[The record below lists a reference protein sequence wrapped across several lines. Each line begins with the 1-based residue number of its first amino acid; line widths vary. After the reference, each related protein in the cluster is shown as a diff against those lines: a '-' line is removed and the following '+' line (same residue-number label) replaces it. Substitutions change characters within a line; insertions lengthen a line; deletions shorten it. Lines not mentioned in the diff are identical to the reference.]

1 MDDKKIAVLGLGYV
15 GLPLALGLSFSYNI
29 KGFDVDNIRINQLRK
44 GIDSTLEVDEKK
56 LLTQQKKKKIFITS
70 NKNELNDCNIFIAT
84 VPTPIDK
91 KKKPDF
97 SSLLKVCKIIGGLLK
112 KNDIVVFESTVF
124 PGATEDICG
133 PELEKNSN
141 NLKCGRDFFLG
152 YSPERVNPGD
162 KVHTIEKINKVVS
175 GQNKEVEGVLLT
187 IYSKLTKGK
196 VFLAKNIKVAEAS
209 KVIENAQRDI
219 NIAFIN
225 EVARICSKLEIS
237 TYDVLKASLTKWNF
251 LNFEPGLVGG
261 HCIGV
266 DPYYLAEKARKLN
279 IKPQVI
285 LSGRDTNDSMIKF
298 VGKQICKKISKKS
311 KILFLGVT
319 FKEDVPDLRNSKSI
333 ELIRYLE
340 DKKHNLYF
348 YDPFIKNM
356 KGIRN
361 YEIKT
366 NSKNIFDAIVLAVP
380 HSKLLKDFKKKIY
393 PLLKGN
399 GVFFDLKA
407 KFRNDYD
414 QNYWSL

>member
-70 NKNELNDCNIFIAT
+70 NKSELNDCNVFIAT

-91 KKKPDF
+91 KNKPDF

-175 GQNKEVEGVLLT
+175 GQNKEVEGVLLR

-380 HSKLLKDFKKKIY
+380 HSKILKDFKKKIY
-393 PLLKGN
+393 PLLKDN

-407 KFRNDYD
+407 KFRDDYN

>member
-44 GIDSTLEVDEKK
+44 GIVSTLEVDEKK

-70 NKNELNDCNIFIAT
+70 NKSELNDCNVFIAT

-91 KKKPDF
+91 KNKPDF

-152 YSPERVNPGD
+152 YSPERINPGD

-175 GQNKEVEGVLLT
+175 GQNKEVEGVLLR

-333 ELIRYLE
+333 ELIKYLE

-366 NSKNIFDAIVLAVP
+366 NLKNIFDAIVLAVP
-380 HSKLLKDFKKKIY
+380 HSKLLEDFKKKIY
-393 PLLKGN
+393 PLLKVN

-407 KFRNDYD
+407 KFRDDYD

>member
-29 KGFDVDNIRINQLRK
+29 KGFDVDNNRINQLRK
-44 GIDSTLEVDEKK
+44 GIDSTLEIDEKK
-56 LLTQQKKKKIFITS
+56 LLDQQKKKKIFITS
-70 NKNELNDCNIFIAT
+70 NKSELNDCNIFIAT

-91 KKKPDF
+91 RKKPDF

-133 PELEKNSN
+133 PELEKNAN

-175 GQNKEVEGVLLT
+175 GQNKEVEGVLLK

-285 LSGRDTNDSMIKF
+285 LSGRDTNDSMVAFI
-298 VGKQICKKISKKS
+298 GNQICKKISKKS

-333 ELIRYLE
+333 ELIKYLE

-356 KGIRN
+356 KQIKN
-361 YEIKT
+361 YEIKI
-366 NSKNIFDAIVLAVP
+366 NSKNIFDAIILAVP
-380 HSKLLKDFKKKIY
+380 HSKLLKDFKKRIY
-393 PLLKGN
+393 PLLKVN
-399 GVFFDLKA
+399 GIFFDLKA
-407 KFRNDYD
+407 KFRDDYD